1 MADAAR
7 ERPCRPRKAPLLS
20 GERAIPRR
28 GRFTMRGRRLQR
40 VAAWLGLVAFAIQAI
55 VPLLVAA
62 EIGLADR
69 AGRHSIFELCAFGH
83 VHVVDPDGSLPGK
96 SGGKGHEDL
105 GAVCP
110 ICVALH
116 AAPAFTAPVL
126 VALPLPS
133 PGS

>member
-1 MADAAR
+1 
-7 ERPCRPRKAPLLS
+7 
-20 GERAIPRR
+20 
-28 GRFTMRGRRLQR
+28 MRGRRLQR
-40 VAAWLGLVAFAIQAI
+40 VAAWLGLVAFAIQAV

-133 PGS
+133 SGSIDTPTVAAPPILRPLTFAAYRSRAPPIA